1 MLWQAVLLSNRS
13 SPLCFFSSRRRHTRY
28 IGDWSSDVCSSDLFT
43 AGAGNADFDSGI
55 LLRQTGELRCIWWPA
70 RTEGGVSWGPAR
82 GAVERAAQ
90 CFRRG
95 ALSGR
100 QHRVAGVVSS
110 HMPRAEQPDLLRVV
124 APGDA
129 A

>member
-1 MLWQAVLLSNRS
+1 MGLPVDLRGSQPEPDAAGDRPPSQYLPV
-13 SPLCFFSSRRRHTRY
+13 RRP
-28 IGDWSSDVCSSDLFT
+28 CFT

-55 LLRQTGELRCIWWPA
+55 LLRQTGELRCVWWPA

-82 GAVERAAQ
+82 GALERAAQ

-110 HMPRAEQPDLLRVV
+110 HLPRAEQPDLLRVV
-124 APGDA
+124 APGDRKSTRL
-129 A
+129 

>member
-1 MLWQAVLLSNRS
+1 MGLPVDLRGWQPEPDAAGDRPPSQYLAVRS
-13 SPLCFFSSRRRHTRY
+13 PSAPKVAR
-28 IGDWSSDVCSSDLFT
+28 
-43 AGAGNADFDSGI
+43 NADFDSGI
-55 LLRQTGELRCIWWPA
+55 LLRQTGELRCVWWPA
-70 RTEGGVSWGPAR
+70 RTEGGVSWRPAR

-90 CFRRG
+90 CFRRS